1 MNRIYACPVADVP
14 EVRLSGS
21 IPRPSSPCSTLAASF
36 MPLTIVAAMVMRQC
50 QKGIWKMTPRWSAR
64 YTPPVLPE
72 NGKALCLPATDPL
85 TTYPVHVEGGDIF
98 IDLPEAQP

>member
-14 EVRLSGS
+14 EGEALR
-21 IPRPSSPCSTLAASF
+21 IDTSPV
-36 MPLTIVAAMVMRQC
+36 I
-50 QKGIWKMTPRWSAR
+50 
-64 YTPPVLPE
+64 
-72 NGKALCLPATDPL
+72 ALFNVPATDPL

>member
-1 MNRIYACPVADVP
+1 
-14 EVRLSGS
+14 
-21 IPRPSSPCSTLAASF
+21 
-36 MPLTIVAAMVMRQC
+36 
-50 QKGIWKMTPRWSAR
+50 MTPRWSAR
-64 YTPPVLPE
+64 HAASLPE